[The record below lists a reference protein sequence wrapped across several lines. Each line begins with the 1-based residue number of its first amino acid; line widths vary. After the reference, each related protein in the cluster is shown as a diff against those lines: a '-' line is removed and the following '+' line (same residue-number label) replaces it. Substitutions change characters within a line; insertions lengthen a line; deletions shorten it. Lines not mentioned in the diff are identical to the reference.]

1 MSILIFLAGA
11 FVGAVVATAAIA
23 LVQAGKER
31 KTDETNRE

>member
-11 FVGAVVATAAIA
+11 FSGAVVATAAIA

-31 KTDETNRE
+31 NTDETNRE